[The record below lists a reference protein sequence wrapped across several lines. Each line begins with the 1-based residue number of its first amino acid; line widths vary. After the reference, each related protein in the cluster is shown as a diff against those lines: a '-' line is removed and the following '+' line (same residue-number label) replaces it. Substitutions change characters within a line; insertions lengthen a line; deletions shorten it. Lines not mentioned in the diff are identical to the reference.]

1 MYGKVR
7 MPIYEY
13 QCDKCGHKFEEMQRM
28 SDDKLTVCPECGEAA
43 LRKLISAAAF
53 RLKGEG
59 WYETDFK
66 DSGKNKEKKEDA
78 KTTDGKKTEGGE
90 GKSDAKGKSDTKT
103 SKSSDSKSSSSS
115 STKSSSGK
123 ND

>member
-1 MYGKVR
+1 

-53 RLKGEG
+53 RLKGDG